1 MAIPDYQALMAPVL
15 DVARDGEIKVSQAV
29 ERLAETLGLSDTDRQ
44 ALLPSGKQTVFA
56 NRVHWA
62 KTYLKQAGLV
72 EATRHGH
79 FRTTER
85 GQQALCE
92 AGGRIDNSYLE
103 RFAAFR
109 AFKAGA
115 AAFEN
120 GDDAPEV
127 SITTPAQDDERTPDE
142 IMRDAHRRIER
153 ELRHDLLDR
162 IIEAPPS
169 LFERLVVALLIAM
182 GYGGSAE
189 ATGRALGRSGDGG
202 VDGVIDQDSLGL
214 DRIYVQAKRY
224 GTGNPVGAGAI
235 RDFFG
240 SLDRFK
246 AAKGVF
252 VTTSTF
258 TREAHATADS
268 LSKRIVLLDGN
279 ALAGLMVRHG
289 VGCRTE
295 EVLHLKRVDEDFFL
309 D

>member
-1 MAIPDYQALMAPVL
+1 MAIPDYQALMGPVL
-15 DVARDGEIKVSQAV
+15 EVARDGEVKVSQAV
-29 ERLAETLGLSDTDRQ
+29 ERLADSLGVSDVDRQ
-44 ALLPSGKQTVFA
+44 ALLPSGKQTVFS

-85 GQQALCE
+85 GHQALRE
-92 AGGRIDNSYLE
+92 TGGRIDNSYLE
-103 RFAAFR
+103 RFNEFR

-115 AAFEN
+115 APLDNA
-120 GDDAPEV
+120 DAAPEAGGN
-127 SITTPAQDDERTPDE
+127 PDQGDERTPDE

-162 IIEAPPS
+162 IVEAPPS
-169 LFERLVVALLIAM
+169 FFERLVVALLIAM

-202 VDGVIDQDSLGL
+202 VDGVIDQDALGL

-224 GTGNPVGAGAI
+224 GPGNPVGAGAI

-258 TREAHATADS
+258 TREAHATAET
-268 LSKRIVLLDGN
+268 LSKRIVLLDGD
-279 ALAGLMVRHG
+279 ALAGLMVRQG

-295 EVLHLKRVDEDFFL
+295 ELLHLKRVDEDFFL